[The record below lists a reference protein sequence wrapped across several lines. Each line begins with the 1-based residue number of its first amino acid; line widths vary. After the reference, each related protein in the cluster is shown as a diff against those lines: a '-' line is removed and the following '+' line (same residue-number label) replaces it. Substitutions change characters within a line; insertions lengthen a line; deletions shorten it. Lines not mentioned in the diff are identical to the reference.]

1 MLQVKKILLT
11 GSSGFIGSQLLK
23 HLSKN
28 YKIFVTLRK
37 KNKFFDKNINKIFF
51 KNYKQL
57 NKKLKKIK
65 VDYVIHCAT
74 HYIKKHKTEDIID
87 WCITNEPKLSN
98 DKFVQP
104 PQCMPIEYKSRCSIK
119 AYRTYYL
126 NDKKGFLDYKK
137 REMPQWIKFDK

>member
-1 MLQVKKILLT
+1 MKKILLT

-37 KNKFFDKNINKIFF
+37 KNKFFEKNINKIFF

-74 HYIKKHKTEDIID
+74 HYIKT
-87 WCITNEPKLSN
+87 
-98 DKFVQP
+98 
-104 PQCMPIEYKSRCSIK
+104 
-119 AYRTYYL
+119 
-126 NDKKGFLDYKK
+126 
-137 REMPQWIKFDK
+137 